1 MKFNKLILLLL
12 ILNSCE
18 KSTNEIVS
26 DHFYL
31 ESKGSTMPVFV
42 KGNINSK
49 VCVIFLH
56 GGPGSTSLESYQN
69 KNNPFYKLQQH
80 FAVVYWDQRN
90 AGSSWGNST
99 EPLSLKL
106 YTEDLTKLIKLLQF
120 KYSSDLR
127 FVLVGHS
134 WGGSLGINYLADSQ
148 NQQNVIGWIEIG
160 GGHNVPRIVELEKE
174 MILNLG
180 QQFVQSGLKTN
191 EWNSII
197 TEANSLNIEDKNGI
211 FGMNRLANQ
220 SESLI
225 RKMDSVNSKIEN
237 NFINDFFFSPIDPFA
252 ESVNENRTFQ
262 EMELEL
268 SKLNLSDDLPKI
280 KIPTL
285 LLWGKYDFR
294 VPPKFAFEELEK
306 YGSTD
311 KKLMIFKRSA
321 HYVHLNEPDLVY
333 EELLEFI
340 NSHL

>member
-1 MKFNKLILLLL
+1 MNLYRLFFIFL

-18 KSTNEIVS
+18 KSTNESVS

-42 KGNINSK
+42 KGNVDSK
-49 VCVIFLH
+49 VFVIFLH
-56 GGPGSTSLESYQN
+56 GGPGSTSLEGYQN
-69 KNNPFYKLQQH
+69 KDNPLYRLQQH

-99 EPLSLKL
+99 ELLSLKL
-106 YTEDLTKLIKLLQF
+106 YTEDLSKLIKLLQF

-148 NQQNVIGWIEIG
+148 NQLNVLGWIEIG

-180 QQFVQSGLKTN
+180 QQFVQSGLKAN

-197 TEANSLNIEDKNGI
+197 TEANSLNIDDKNGV

-237 NFINDFFFSPIDPFA
+237 NFLNDYFFSPIEPFA
-252 ESVNENRTFQ
+252 ESVNQNRTFQ
-262 EMELEL
+262 EIDLEL
-268 SKLNLSDDLPKI
+268 SKLNLSDKLPKI

-294 VPPKFAFEELEK
+294 VPPKFAVEEMEK
-306 YGSTD
+306 YGSSE
-311 KKLMIFKRSA
+311 KKLIIFRRSA
-321 HYVHLNEPDLVY
+321 HYVHLNESDLVY
-333 EELLEFI
+333 KEMLEFI
-340 NSHL
+340 YSNL